1 MNNYWWLSINPKMLK
16 FRELDIDDCFYYS
29 ALNEDGT
36 LRTLHKNFT
45 EIKRGEIVV
54 AYEVEPSNEVLGLC
68 ICVQELQDE
77 RIMLKKIDGL
87 TDPVTRY
94 NLETHIELAN
104 LEVFR
109 YMQGTLFKLSKR
121 EFEVIYSMIRE
132 LNPKKRYQIYDAY
145 SKETFMK
152 EVYFDDAEY
161 EELANLI
168 LSRKNVVLQG
178 PPGVGKTYIARRM
191 AFSLIGAKDDEKLL
205 NVQFHEMY
213 SNDEFIEGY
222 RPDDIGI
229 YKYKRGCFKR
239 ICNKARNNP
248 KDKFFVIIDE
258 INRGNIPKIF
268 GEAFSLIEIDKRGK
282 ENYIELSCSR
292 ERFYVPD
299 NLYIIGTMNTFDD
312 NLALSDYALRRRF
325 CFYNINPVF
334 ENENFKDFC
343 KYSPLLVKI
352 IDKIKEINLELDEN
366 TQIGHSY
373 FCKPMPD
380 SEIKM
385 IIKYSIIP
393 LLKEYFK
400 KTPSKYERLSKEL
413 WQIVAE

>member
-16 FRELDIDDCFYYS
+16 FRELDIDDCFYYY

-68 ICVQELQDE
+68 ICVQELQNE
-77 RIMLKKIDGL
+77 RILLKKIEGL
-87 TDPVTRY
+87 TDTVSRY
-94 NLETHIELAN
+94 NLETQIELAN

-109 YMQGTLFKLSKR
+109 YMQGTLFKLAKK

-132 LNPKKRYQIYDAY
+132 LNPKKKYQIYDPY
-145 SKETFMK
+145 TKQEFLN
-152 EVYFDDAEY
+152 EVFFEEKDYD
-161 EELANLI
+161 ELADLI
-168 LSRKNVVLQG
+168 LARKNVVLQG
-178 PPGVGKTYIARRM
+178 PPGVGKTFIARKL
-191 AFSLIGAKDDEKLL
+191 AFSLIGAKDEEKLL

-282 ENYIELSCSR
+282 ENYVELSCSR
-292 ERFYVPD
+292 ERFYVPN
-299 NLYIIGTMNTFDD
+299 NLYIIGTMNSFDEK
-312 NLALSDYALRRRF
+312 LAMTDFALRRRF
-325 CFYNINPVF
+325 CFYTINPVF
-334 ENENFKDFC
+334 ENERFKQYS
-343 KYSPLLVKI
+343 KYSPLLTEIVE
-352 IDKIKEINLELDEN
+352 KIKEINLKLDEN
-366 TQIGHSY
+366 MKIGHSY

-385 IIKYSIIP
+385 VVKYSLIP

-400 KTPSKYERLSKEL
+400 EFPDEYTKISNEL
-413 WQIVAE
+413 LKIVEK

>member
-16 FRELDIDDCFYYS
+16 FRELDIDDCFYYY

-68 ICVQELQDE
+68 VCVQELQNE
-77 RIMLKKIDGL
+77 RILLKKIEGL
-87 TDPVTRY
+87 TDTVSRY
-94 NLETHIELAN
+94 NLETQIELAN

-109 YMQGTLFKLSKR
+109 YMQGTLFKLAKK

-132 LNPKKRYQIYDAY
+132 LNPKKKYQIYDPY
-145 SKETFMK
+145 TKQEFLN
-152 EVYFDDAEY
+152 EVFFEEKDYD
-161 EELANLI
+161 ELADLI
-168 LSRKNVVLQG
+168 LARKNVVLQG
-178 PPGVGKTYIARRM
+178 PPGVGKTFIARKL
-191 AFSLIGAKDDEKLL
+191 AFSLIGAKDEEKLL

-282 ENYIELSCSR
+282 ENYVELSCSR
-292 ERFYVPD
+292 ERFYVPN
-299 NLYIIGTMNTFDD
+299 NLYIIGTMNSFDEK
-312 NLALSDYALRRRF
+312 LAMTDFALRRRF
-325 CFYNINPVF
+325 CFYTINPVF
-334 ENENFKDFC
+334 ENERFKQYS
-343 KYSPLLVKI
+343 KYSPLLTEIVE
-352 IDKIKEINLELDEN
+352 KIKEINLKLDEN
-366 TQIGHSY
+366 MKIGHSY

-385 IIKYSIIP
+385 VVKYSLIP

-400 KTPSKYERLSKEL
+400 EFPDEYTKISNEL
-413 WQIVAE
+413 LKIVEK

>member
-54 AYEVEPSNEVLGLC
+54 AYEVEPSNEILGLC

-77 RIMLKKIDGL
+77 RILLKKIEGL
-87 TDPVTRY
+87 TDTVTRY
-94 NLETHIELAN
+94 NLETQIELAN

-109 YMQGTLFKLSKR
+109 YMQGTLFKLAKK
-121 EFEVIYSMIRE
+121 EFEVIYGMLRE
-132 LNPKKRYQIYDAY
+132 LNPKKKYQLYAPYTKQEFLNEVFFEEKDYD
-145 SKETFMK
+145 
-152 EVYFDDAEY
+152 
-161 EELANLI
+161 ELTDLI
-168 LSRKNVVLQG
+168 LARKNVVLQG
-178 PPGVGKTYIARRM
+178 PPGVGKTFIARRL
-191 AFSLIGAKDDEKLL
+191 AFSLIGVKDEDKLL

-282 ENYIELSCSR
+282 ENYVELSCSR
-292 ERFYVPD
+292 ERFYVPN
-299 NLYIIGTMNTFDD
+299 NLYIIGTMNSFDEK
-312 NLALSDYALRRRF
+312 LAMNDFALRRRF
-325 CFYNINPVF
+325 CFYTINPVF
-334 ENENFKDFC
+334 ENERFKEYS
-343 KYSPLLVKI
+343 KYSPLLMKI
-352 IDKIKEINLELDEN
+352 VEKIKEINLKLDEN
-366 TQIGHSY
+366 MQIGHSY

-385 IIKYSIIP
+385 VVKYSLIP

-400 KTPSKYERLSKEL
+400 ETQEEYQKISSEL
-413 WQIVAE
+413 LKIIEK

>member
-54 AYEVEPSNEVLGLC
+54 AYEVEPSNEILGLC

-77 RIMLKKIDGL
+77 RILLKKIEGL
-87 TDPVTRY
+87 TDTVTRY
-94 NLETHIELAN
+94 NLETQIELAN

-109 YMQGTLFKLSKR
+109 YMQGTLFKLAKK
-121 EFEVIYSMIRE
+121 EFEVIYGMLRE
-132 LNPKKRYQIYDAY
+132 LNPKKKYQLYAPYTKQEFLNEVFFEEKDYD
-145 SKETFMK
+145 
-152 EVYFDDAEY
+152 
-161 EELANLI
+161 ELTDLI
-168 LSRKNVVLQG
+168 LARKNVVLQG
-178 PPGVGKTYIARRM
+178 PPGVGKTFIARRL
-191 AFSLIGAKDDEKLL
+191 AFSLIGVKDEDKLL

-282 ENYIELSCSR
+282 ENYVELSCSR
-292 ERFYVPD
+292 ERFYVPN
-299 NLYIIGTMNTFDD
+299 NLYIIGTMNSFDEK
-312 NLALSDYALRRRF
+312 LAMTDFALRRRF
-325 CFYNINPVF
+325 CFYTINPVF
-334 ENENFKDFC
+334 ENKRFKEYSA
-343 KYSPLLVKI
+343 YSPLLMEIVE
-352 IDKIKEINLELDEN
+352 KIKEINLKLDEN
-366 TQIGHSY
+366 MQIGHSY

-385 IIKYSIIP
+385 VVKYSLIP

-400 KTPSKYERLSKEL
+400 ETPKEYQKISSEL
-413 WQIVAE
+413 LKIIEK

>member
-45 EIKRGEIVV
+45 EIKRGEVVV

-77 RIMLKKIDGL
+77 RIKLKKIDGL

-132 LNPKKRYQIYDAY
+132 LNPKKRYQIYDVY

-312 NLALSDYALRRRF
+312 NLALSAPFFL
-325 CFYNINPVF
+325 
-334 ENENFKDFC
+334 
-343 KYSPLLVKI
+343 
-352 IDKIKEINLELDEN
+352 
-366 TQIGHSY
+366 
-373 FCKPMPD
+373 
-380 SEIKM
+380 
-385 IIKYSIIP
+385 
-393 LLKEYFK
+393 
-400 KTPSKYERLSKEL
+400 
-413 WQIVAE
+413 

>member
-54 AYEVEPSNEVLGLC
+54 AYEVEPSNEILGLC

-77 RIMLKKIDGL
+77 RILLKKIEGL
-87 TDPVTRY
+87 TDTVTRY
-94 NLETHIELAN
+94 NLETQIELAN

-109 YMQGTLFKLSKR
+109 YMQGTLFKLSKK
-121 EFEVIYSMIRE
+121 EFEIIYSIIRE
-132 LNPKKRYQIYDAY
+132 LNPKKKYQIYEPY
-145 SKETFMK
+145 TKQEFLN
-152 EVYFDDAEY
+152 EVFF
-161 EELANLI
+161 EEANYDELSNLI
-168 LSRKNVVLQG
+168 LARKNVVLQG
-178 PPGVGKTYIARRM
+178 PPGVGKTFIARRL
-191 AFSLIGAKDDEKLL
+191 AFSLIGAKDEEKLL

-282 ENYIELSCSR
+282 ENYVELSCSR
-292 ERFYVPD
+292 ERFYVPN
-299 NLYIIGTMNTFDD
+299 NLYIIGTMNSFDEK
-312 NLALSDYALRRRF
+312 LAMTDLALRRRF
-325 CFYNINPVF
+325 CFYTINPVF
-334 ENENFKDFC
+334 ENERFKQYS
-343 KYSPLLVKI
+343 KYSPLLIEIVEN
-352 IDKIKEINLELDEN
+352 IKEINLKLDEN
-366 TQIGHSY
+366 IQIGHSY

-380 SEIKM
+380 SEIKLVV
-385 IIKYSIIP
+385 KYSLLP
-393 LLKEYFK
+393 LLREY
-400 KTPSKYERLSKEL
+400 LKEL
-413 WQIVAE
+413 PDDYDKISNELLKIIEK